1 MPWIIERMGS
11 WHSDAGWRSSVD
23 AAKRY
28 ESPED
33 ADDDRKRL
41 QETTL
46 AGLPGEI
53 HVKEVPR

>member
-1 MPWIIERMGS
+1 MPWIIERMGAY
-11 WHSDAGWRSSVD
+11 HSPGGWRQSID

-33 ADDDRKRL
+33 AEDDRKTL
-41 QETTL
+41 QDTTL

-53 HVKEVPR
+53 HIREVPK